1 MTDNFEFPADLIQ
14 KDPWPIAR
22 HVFITAEIGI
32 NHNGDVEIAKQL
44 IDVAKIAGANAVKF
58 QKRTIDQVYTQEYLD
73 SPRESP
79 WGTTQRAQKEGL
91 EFGLGEY
98 QEIDAYCKEKG
109 MEWFA
114 SAWDLESQKFLR
126 QFDCKYNKIA
136 SAMIV
141 CEDLLKEVASEKK
154 HTFISTGMTE
164 SEQIDRAVEI
174 FKKADCPFEL
184 MHCISTYPMND
195 EDANL
200 NCIKT
205 LRDRYQCN
213 VGYSGH
219 EVGLAVS
226 YAAAALG
233 ITSLE
238 RHITLDRAMYGS
250 DQAASVEVAG
260 FMQLV
265 GAVRKIE
272 KAMGDGKITMNQ
284 KEVSIAKKLR
294 AHVPFESHQ

>member
-1 MTDNFEFPADLIQ
+1 MSI
-14 KDPWPIAR
+14 
-22 HVFITAEIGI
+22 FIIAEIGI
-32 NHNGDVEIAKQL
+32 NHNGDVNIAKQL
-44 IDVAKIAGANAVKF
+44 IDVAKISGADAVKF
-58 QKRTIDQVYTQEYLD
+58 QKRCIDLVYPKELLD

-91 EFGLGEY
+91 EFGLDEY
-98 QEIDAYCKEKG
+98 KEIDAYCKEKNI
-109 MEWFA
+109 EWFA
-114 SAWDLESQKFLR
+114 SAWDIESQKFLR

-141 CEDLLKEVASEKK
+141 YEALLREVALEKK
-154 HTFISTGMTE
+154 HTFISTGMSE
-164 SEQIDRAVEI
+164 FEQIDRAVEI
-174 FKKADCPFEL
+174 FNEADCPFEL
-184 MHCISTYPMND
+184 MHCVSTYPMAD

-200 NCIKT
+200 NCIKM
-205 LRDRYQCN
+205 LRDRYQCD

-226 YAAAALG
+226 YAAAAMG

-250 DQAASVEVAG
+250 DQAASVEPIGV
-260 FMQLV
+260 FQLV

-272 KAMGDGKITMNQ
+272 KSMGDGKIVVNDR
-284 KEVSIAKKLR
+284 EVPIAKKLR
-294 AHVPFESHQ
+294 AHIPFESHR